1 MFHDR
6 GMDLGMSVEMRIKM
20 ATATRRTGEAAFDR
34 TLSDDVYLLAGLL
47 GDVIQS
53 LAGADAFELEEEVR
67 SLAKEM
73 RSGKT
78 GASLRLESVIHDADT
93 ADLRILIRAFTN
105 YFQLINLS
113 EDNERIRRLRRREHA
128 EPDQPRRGSIREA
141 VIGLARRGVDA
152 ATMSNLLAG
161 AQVRM
166 VLTAH
171 PTEARRRTVI
181 DKLARIFSVIRNLD
195 ERRALP
201 YELDRARARL
211 SATIAELWSSNEL
224 RTAKPTVLDEVRAV
238 LVYFGSTFVEVIP
251 EIYRDLEEAL
261 HECYPETPISVPPF
275 LTFGSWI
282 GGDRDG
288 NPFVTPEVTVEALG
302 IMRAVA
308 LAYLDGRLT
317 ELSGRLSVSEL
328 MTSPATALESLLT
341 EYCQMF
347 PDLGAE
353 LREINAGE
361 PYRQAVTLMRERLRA
376 TRDKREHG
384 YRLAGELVA
393 DLRRVESSLVEQS
406 AGMITGGELH
416 DVIRLVEV
424 FGFDFATLDVRDH
437 ANRHAMALHHVF
449 AITGVEADYEALDEA
464 GRCKLLLAEIDSKR
478 PLIPIDLD
486 TLPDGAREVVETFRT
501 VRWLVNYE
509 HPDAI
514 KTYIISGTDAPSDM
528 LEVLLL
534 MKETK
539 LAGPGGEDAKLR
551 IAPLFEEGE
560 TLRNATRTMDTLL
573 GHEAYVRALGSSG
586 GHQEVMIG
594 YSDSNKDVG
603 YLAST
608 WELQQAQKELAAF
621 FSERGIPFVFFHGR
635 GGSVG
640 RGGGPTNVAIQAL
653 PPHTVEGR
661 IKMTEQG
668 EVISARYSTL
678 PIAHREIE
686 LALGAILIRS
696 VDLENPR
703 LQGDQ
708 SQYESSMDVMADRS
722 AEVYRNLVYGDPD
735 FVTFFHEATP
745 IDAIARLQLGSRPAK
760 RTTSNRIQDLRAIPW
775 VFSWTQARIILPGW
789 YGLGTALTEAIE
801 REGIGL
807 LRAMEGEWPF
817 FRATISNA
825 ELAMAKAD
833 MLIAERYVK
842 LAKSDEIRDRIW
854 GRVRHEYDLAEAAL
868 LQIRDQAHLLDRESV
883 LQRSIRRRNP
893 YVDPLSLIEIELL
906 NRLREDPSDEDVV
919 NTLHLAVNGIAGGL
933 RNTG

>member
-1 MFHDR
+1 MTKPEIQD
-6 GMDLGMSVEMRIKM
+6 EMVIAPK
-20 ATATRRTGEAAFDR
+20 RTGEATFDR
-34 TLSDDVYLLAGLL
+34 SLSDDVYLLAGLL

-67 SLAKEM
+67 ALAKEL
-73 RSGKT
+73 RSGN
-78 GASLRLESVIHDADT
+78 GEASLRLETVIHEADT

-113 EDNERIRRLRRREHA
+113 EDNERIRRLQRREHA
-128 EPDQPRRGSIREA
+128 EPDRPRRGSIREA
-141 VIGLARRGVDA
+141 VIGLAARGVDA
-152 ATMSNLLAG
+152 ETMANLLAG

-166 VLTAH
+166 VMTAH

-181 DKLARIFSVIRNLD
+181 DKLARIFAVIRNLD
-195 ERRALP
+195 ERGALP

-224 RTAKPTVLDEVRAV
+224 RTTKPTVLDEVRAV

-251 EIYRDLEEAL
+251 GIYRDLEEAL
-261 HECYPETPISVPPF
+261 HECYPDTPIAVPPF

-288 NPFVTPEVTVEALG
+288 NPFVTPDVTVEALG
-302 IMRAVA
+302 IMRTAA
-308 LAYLDGRLT
+308 LAHLDGRLT

-328 MTSPATALESLLT
+328 MTSPASGLESLLDD
-341 EYCQMF
+341 YRAMF
-347 PDLGAE
+347 PDLGASLE
-353 LREINAGE
+353 AINLGE

-384 YRLAGELVA
+384 YRVAGELVD
-393 DLRRVESSLVEQS
+393 DLRRIESSLVQQS

-464 GRCKLLLAEIDSKR
+464 ARCQLLLAEIESRR
-478 PLIPIDLD
+478 PLVPIDLD
-486 TLPDGAREVVETFRT
+486 TLPDPAREVIETFRT
-501 VRWLVNYE
+501 IRWLVNYE

-514 KTYIISGTDAPSDM
+514 HTYIISGTEAPSDM

-539 LAGPGGEDAKLR
+539 LAGPNGEDARLR

-573 GHEAYVRALGSSG
+573 GHRAYVTALEASG
-586 GHQEVMIG
+586 GRQEIMIG

-608 WELQQAQKELAAF
+608 WELQQAQKDLAAF
-621 FSERGIPFVFFHGR
+621 LAGRGIEFVFFHGR

-668 EVISARYSTL
+668 EVISARYATL

-708 SQYESSMDVMADRS
+708 SQYESSMDAMADRS
-722 AEVYRNLVYGDPD
+722 AEVYRDLVYGDPD

-760 RTTSNRIQDLRAIPW
+760 RTASNRIQDLRAIPW

-807 LRAMEGEWPF
+807 LRSMEDEWPF

-833 MLIAERYVK
+833 MLVAERYVK
-842 LAKSDEIRDRIW
+842 LVTNDAIRNRIW
-854 GRVRHEYDLAEAAL
+854 GRIREEYDLAESAL
-868 LQIRDQAHLLDRESV
+868 LQIRDQAQLLDREAV
-883 LQRSIRRRNP
+883 LQRSIQRRNP

-906 NRLREDPSDEDVV
+906 TRLRQDPADEDVV

>member
-1 MFHDR
+1 
-6 GMDLGMSVEMRIKM
+6 M
-20 ATATRRTGEAAFDR
+20 ATATKRKGAATFDR

-53 LAGADAFELEEEVR
+53 LAGPDAFELEENVR
-67 SLAKEM
+67 ALAKEL
-73 RSGKT
+73 RSGDE
-78 GASLRLESVIHDADT
+78 GASARLESIIQGADT

-113 EDNERIRRLRRREHA
+113 EDNERIRRIQRREHA
-128 EPDQPRRGSIREA
+128 EPDRPRRGSIREA

-152 ATMSNLLAG
+152 DAVRQLLAG

-181 DKLARIFSVIRNLD
+181 DKLARVFSVIRNLD

-201 YELDRARARL
+201 YELERARIRL

-224 RTAKPTVLDEVRAV
+224 RSAKPTVLDEVRAV

-251 EIYRDLEEAL
+251 DIYRDLEEAL
-261 HECYPETPISVPPF
+261 AECYPDAKITVPPF

-288 NPFVTPEVTVEALG
+288 NPFVTPAVTVEALR
-302 IMRAVA
+302 IMRTAA
-308 LAYLDGRLT
+308 LANLENRLT

-328 MTSPATALESLLT
+328 MTRQAASLEPLLDH
-341 EYCQMF
+341 YKHMF
-347 PDLGAE
+347 PELAADLE
-353 LREINAGE
+353 RINPGE

-384 YRLAGELVA
+384 YRLVA
-393 DLRRVESSLVEQS
+393 DLVEDLRLIESTLIEQS
-406 AGMITGGELH
+406 AGMIAGGELH
-416 DVIRLVEV
+416 DTIRLVEV

-437 ANRHAMALHHVF
+437 ARRHALALHHVLE
-449 AITGVEADYEALDEA
+449 ITGVEHNYESLDEDA
-464 GRCKLLLAEIDSKR
+464 RCALLLAEIDSKR

-486 TLPDGAREVVETFRT
+486 TLPEEAREVVETFRT
-501 VRWLVNYE
+501 IRWLINYE
-509 HPDAI
+509 QPDAI
-514 KTYIISGTDAPSDM
+514 KTYIISGAETPSDI

-539 LAGPGGEDAKLR
+539 LAGPGGEDARLR
-551 IAPLFEEGE
+551 IAPLFEEGA
-560 TLRNATRTMDTLL
+560 TLRNATQTMRALL
-573 GHEAYVRALGSSG
+573 GWGAYSNALEASG
-586 GHQEVMIG
+586 GCQEIMIG

-608 WELQQAQKELAAF
+608 WALQQAQQNLADL
-621 FSERGIPFVFFHGR
+621 FSSQDIPFIFFHGR

-696 VDLENPR
+696 VDLKNPR
-703 LQGDQ
+703 LQDDQ
-708 SQYESSMDVMADRS
+708 SQYESSMNAMADRS
-722 AEVYRNLVYGDPD
+722 TEVYRDLVYGDPD
-735 FVTFFHEATP
+735 FVTFFHQATP
-745 IDAIARLQLGSRPAK
+745 IDAIVRLQLGSRPAK
-760 RTTSNRIQDLRAIPW
+760 RVTSNRIQDLRAIPW
-775 VFSWTQARIILPGW
+775 VFSWTQARIILPAW
-789 YGLGTALTEAIE
+789 YGLGTALEEAIE
-801 REGIGL
+801 REGIDV
-807 LRAMEGEWPF
+807 LRTMEEEWPF

-825 ELAMAKAD
+825 ELAMAKTD
-833 MLIAERYVK
+833 LPIAERYVA
-842 LAKSDEIRDRIW
+842 LVQSTEIRDRIW
-854 GRVRHEYDLAEAAL
+854 TQVKSEYQRAETAL
-868 LQIRDQAHLLDRESV
+868 LHIRNQEHLLDGESV

-893 YVDPLSLIEIELL
+893 YVDPLSFIEIELL
-906 NRLREDPSDEDVV
+906 KRLRDNPDDEDVV